1 VLDIQA
7 FMWYNVW
14 NIYTTPLCSALSH
27 PYIKNN
33 TFDFFV
39 IGISLSCNAQPTC
52 ILELLLIFTV
62 LIVVCFIHNDYP
74 PKRKKKKPHFHMFD
88 FHIKDYAGGSDRE
101 KKN

>member
-1 VLDIQA
+1 LTYKHLCGIMYGIFTQLPCVLLFHIPILRIILLT
-7 FMWYNVW
+7 FLLLVF
-14 NIYTTPLCSALSH
+14 LSAVMRG
-27 PYIKNN
+27 
-33 TFDFFV
+33 T
-39 IGISLSCNAQPTC
+39 TC